1 MTSLPHSGREPLKN
15 LHLLVRYLKKRPLIK
30 TLKSHKIK
38 LTILCGFF
46 VYWFFCLPSQIFKD
60 PHATVVESAEG
71 DLLGAR
77 IARDGQWRFPALDSV
92 PDKFEKCILLFE
104 DEYFYEHPGFN
115 PVAMG
120 KAIWGNITTD
130 KRRGGSTITQQVIRL
145 SRKGKERSYAEK
157 FIELIKATRLEAGYS
172 KAEILNMYATYAP
185 FGGNVVG
192 LETAS
197 WRYFGLP
204 AERLSWGQ
212 MASLAVLPN
221 NPSMVRPGKNE
232 VTLSRKRN
240 ELLKK
245 LWESGEIDETTY
257 ELALLE
263 KLPGKPY
270 PLPQIAPHLVE
281 RIRTTSEG
289 QRVKTTVV
297 TKVQRDL
304 NRLAKE
310 HYGQLKQNEIYN
322 LSIVVMDVKTKKVLG
337 YVGNA
342 PTDVAHQKDVD
353 IITKSR
359 STGSTLKPFLYAGML
374 DEGLLLPNTLVA
386 DIPTSINDYQPQNFD
401 NEYNGAV
408 PAGKALAKSLNVPAV
423 RMLRQYGLDKFYG
436 NLKKIQ
442 LGGINK
448 PAGHYGLAMV
458 LGGAESSL
466 WELTKTYAGMA
477 HTLNGFN
484 QSSSEYVADAFEGYS
499 VFNSEFGMT
508 NSELMKEP
516 EVFSAGAIYST
527 LETLR
532 TVNRPSGEENWQF
545 YEDAQPVAWKT
556 GTSFGFK
563 DAWAVGV
570 TPQYAIGVWVGNAD
584 GEGRPGITGI
594 QASAPLFFDVLR
606 SLPTDGKWF
615 KRPYDDLITL
625 KTCTKSGQKA
635 SLLCPETHDQLVPTS
650 GENTH
655 SCQYHEQVYVTT
667 SGNYRVNSDCY
678 ELDNMI
684 STVRFNLPP
693 SMEYY
698 YAQKHP
704 DYKELPPWHPDCSVT
719 GEMPMAFIYPKN
731 NEGVILPKNFDASIN
746 EVIFKI
752 AHRNPETKLFWY
764 LDGTFIG
771 STEDF
776 HELAVAPKIGTY
788 VLTVVD
794 AEGNEMKKNIKISK
808 G

>member
-1 MTSLPHSGREPLKN
+1 M
-15 LHLLVRYLKKRPLIK
+15 
-30 TLKSHKIK
+30 KSHKIK
-38 LTILCGFF
+38 ITILCGFF
-46 VYWFFCLPSQIFKD
+46 AYWFFCLPQDIFKD
-60 PHATVVESAEG
+60 PHATVVESVE
-71 DLLGAR
+71 DNLLGAR
-77 IARDGQWRFPALDSV
+77 IARDGQWRFPQLDSV
-92 PDKFEKCILLFE
+92 PEKFEKCILLFE
-104 DEYFYEHPGFN
+104 DEYFYKHPGFN

-145 SRKGKERSYAEK
+145 SRKGKDRSYAEK
-157 FIELIKATRLEAGYS
+157 IIELIKATRLEAGYS
-172 KAEILNMYATYAP
+172 KSDILNMYATYAP

-192 LETAS
+192 LETAA
-197 WRYFGLP
+197 WRYYGVS

-212 MASLAVLPN
+212 MAALAVLPN

-245 LWESGEIDETTY
+245 LWETGAIDETTY
-257 ELALLE
+257 TLALLE

-281 RIRTTSEG
+281 KIRTESEG
-289 QRVKTTVV
+289 KRIKTTVR
-297 TKVQRDL
+297 TSVQRDL
-304 NRLAKE
+304 NRLASE

-322 LSIVVMDVKTKKVLG
+322 LAIVVIDVETKEVLG

-342 PTDVAHQKDVD
+342 PTDAAHHKDVD
-353 IITKSR
+353 IVTKSR

-386 DIPTSINDYQPQNFD
+386 DIPTSINGYQPQNFD
-401 NEYNGAV
+401 NAYNGAV
-408 PAGKALAKSLNVPAV
+408 PVGKALAKSLNVPAV
-423 RMLRQYGLDKFYG
+423 RMLRQYGLDKFYR
-436 NLKKIQ
+436 NLKTMH

-448 PAGHYGLAMV
+448 PASHYGLAMV

-477 HTLNGFN
+477 NTLNGFN
-484 QSSSEYVADAFEGYS
+484 KSSSEYVL
-499 VFNSEFGMT
+499 NSFQDYEYIASFPSSSKQ
-508 NSELMKEP
+508 NEKQHLSLRKLP
-516 EVFSAGAIYST
+516 DVFSAGAIYNT

-570 TPQYAIGVWVGNAD
+570 TTQYAIGVWVGNAD

-594 QASAPLFFDVLR
+594 QAAAPLFFDVLR
-606 SLPTDGKWF
+606 SLPADKKWF
-615 KRPYDDLITL
+615 DRPYDDLITL
-625 KTCTKSGQKA
+625 KTCVKSGQKA
-635 SLLCPETHDQLVPTS
+635 SLLCTETQEEWTTIS
-650 GENTH
+650 GENSH

-667 SGNYRVNSDCY
+667 SGNYRINSDCY
-678 ELDNMI
+678 DLDNMV
-684 STVRFNLPP
+684 SQVRFSMPP

-704 DYKELPPWHPDCSVT
+704 NYRELPPWHPDCNVT

-731 NEGVILPKNFDASIN
+731 NEGVILPKNFDTAVN

-752 AHRNPETKLFWY
+752 AHRNPEIKLFWY
-764 LDGTFIG
+764 LDGTFVG

-776 HELAVAPKIGTY
+776 HELAIAPQIGNY
-788 VLTVVD
+788 LLTVVD
-794 AEGNEMKKNIKISK
+794 ANGNEIKKKIKILK